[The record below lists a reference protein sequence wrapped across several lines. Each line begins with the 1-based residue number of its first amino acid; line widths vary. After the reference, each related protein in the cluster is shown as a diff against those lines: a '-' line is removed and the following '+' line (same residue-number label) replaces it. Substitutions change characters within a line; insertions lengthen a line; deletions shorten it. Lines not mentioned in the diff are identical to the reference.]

1 MNHPS
6 HKKVPLELR
15 SNLDTATMQRIE
27 WGTGKTEILCMIQE
41 SFKNKD
47 AAPVCRRFREQ
58 RHMAPDGLIY
68 LSSWVDDKLERCY
81 QLMETRG
88 RPILDE
94 WMDNGG
100 DLVEFEAHPVIT
112 AEVAANKVALRV

>member
-15 SNLDTATMQRIE
+15 SNLDAATLQRII
-27 WGTGKTEILCMIQE
+27 WGTGKTEMLYMIPE

-58 RHMAPDGLIY
+58 RRMAPDGLIY
-68 LSSWVDDKLERCY
+68 LSCWVDDKLERCY
-81 QLMETRG
+81 QPMETRD

-112 AEVAANKVALRV
+112 AEVAANTVALRV